1 MTLWLRTLP
10 IVVLLVAMSTPAH
23 TQTTGRIVGQVVD
36 SAGQPIPGVTVTVK
50 SSRLQGVGRV
60 STDERGGFRFA
71 FLPPASYDV
80 EASKGGFKTVQTAGV
95 TVELDRTATLRVRM
109 EIAAMAESLA
119 VTSGPSE
126 IDVTNTASGINAT
139 ADLYTRIPLGRS
151 FLAVA
156 RVAPGTQEDEVGTA
170 FYGST
175 GAENQYLIDGL
186 NSTGTER
193 GLPTKELN
201 FDFVQEVEVKTGGL
215 PAEYGRATGGVVNVL
230 TKAGGN
236 DFHGSGFGFFAGGA
250 LQSDNRTAPLRPA
263 DTTTLEDTAS
273 SYDFGAELGGRI
285 VRDRLWF
292 FAAYNRVA
300 TNTDTTVI
308 RDLEAR
314 GAPPVAAVVS
324 GDDRADRFAGKLTW
338 SPGASSTLALSL
350 FGDPGGFSGPIDVIN
365 GPPSTYSG
373 TDESGGTSS
382 ALKYQATFGGSLLV
396 QALVGRHREK
406 RTFGGPGTDTPR
418 LDDYTVAPFASTG
431 GLGNYLD
438 RRQTRDVAK
447 LDASQ
452 FVGSHELKLGA
463 DIEAVQTHVEFFVSG
478 GDYVQKLE
486 QDGQAFYLH
495 SPLIDG
501 QSPGFVR
508 DDPATWQPIGSFVS
522 SPRTR
527 NVSAYVQDA
536 WRIRKK
542 VVLNL
547 GLRFERQ
554 KLTDFHGETAVR
566 VANWAPRLNVAWDV
580 RGDGRSKLF
589 AGYGRYFESIPQLI
603 GSRAFGGRT
612 FANSY
617 NFDPRPGS
625 FAPDPGAP
633 FASGVFGD
641 TVTPVAAGIRGQ
653 YVDEWLLGFQRQLP
667 GGFVIGTKV
676 ARRHLGRLIEDLNAG
691 NGDYFFGNPGE
702 GAASTLA
709 FLNGSSAPC
718 PRPQRNND
726 SLEFSARKRLSG
738 GWQLLTSYLWSRLR
752 GNYDGNYQRST
763 GEADPNWNSGF
774 DYADFMV
781 NASGPLTSESVH
793 QWKVDGS
800 YEFSGRLSGLNL
812 GLSTHWFS
820 GLPLNARGASFSY
833 FDWEYYLVPRGTVR
847 GRHPADYEIHLHASY
862 PIRLSKRLRLQL
874 QTDVFN
880 LLDRQHILIYD
891 ERYNLIQDGP
901 CAGVPEA
908 LCNGDGGWAARPGT
922 LEPSGSLGDP
932 RVNATN
938 PDYLRRGTAFTGQRS
953 VRLGL
958 RLSI

>member
-1 MTLWLRTLP
+1 MTLWLRTLLIAALSLAISGP
-10 IVVLLVAMSTPAH
+10 VLA
-23 TQTTGRIVGQVVD
+23 QTTGRIAGQVFD
-36 SAGQPIPGVTVTVK
+36 SAEQPIPGVTVAVR
-50 SSRLQGVGRV
+50 SSRLQGVRRV
-60 STDERGGFRFA
+60 STDERGEFRFA
-71 FLPPASYDV
+71 FLPPGSYDV
-80 EASKGGFKTVQTAGV
+80 EASKPGFRTVQTPGV
-95 TVELDRTATLRVRM
+95 AVELDRTATLRVRV
-109 EIAAMAESLA
+109 EIAAIAETVA
-119 VTSGPSE
+119 VTGALSE
-126 IDVTNTASGINAT
+126 IDVTNTATGINAT

-175 GAENQYLIDGL
+175 GAENQYVIDGL

-230 TKAGGN
+230 TKSGGN

-250 LQSDNRTAPLRPA
+250 LQSDNRTAALRPA
-263 DTTTLEDTAS
+263 DTTTLDNTTS

-285 VRDRLWF
+285 VLDRLWF

-300 TNTDTTVI
+300 TNTDTSVI
-308 RDLEAR
+308 RDLEAQ
-314 GAPPVAAVVS
+314 GAPPVGAVVS
-324 GDDRADRFAGKLTW
+324 GDERDDRFAGKLTW
-338 SPGASSTLALSL
+338 RPGASSTLALSL
-350 FGDPGGFSGPIDVIN
+350 FGDPGRFSGPLDVIN

-373 TDESGGTSS
+373 TDASGGTN
-382 ALKYQATFGGSLLV
+382 ATLRYQATFGGSLLV
-396 QALVGRHREK
+396 QALVGTHREK
-406 RTFGGPGTDTPR
+406 LTLGGPGTDTPR
-418 LDDYTVAPFASTG
+418 FDDYTVAPFAATG
-431 GLGNYLD
+431 GLGYYLK

-447 LDASQ
+447 LDVSK

-463 DIEAVQTHVEFFVSG
+463 DIEAVESHVEFFVSG
-478 GDYVQKLE
+478 GDYVTKVE
-486 QDGQAFYLH
+486 QDGQTFYNH
-495 SPLIDG
+495 SLLVDG
-501 QSPGFVR
+501 QSPGFDR
-508 DDPATWQPIGSFVS
+508 EDPATWRPISSFVA

-527 NVSAYVQDA
+527 NVSAYAQDA
-536 WRIRKK
+536 WRIRKNIA
-542 VVLNL
+542 LNL

-554 KLTDFHGETAVR
+554 RLTDFHGETALR
-566 VANWAPRLNVAWDV
+566 VDNWAPRLNVAWDV

-612 FANSY
+612 VAYSF

-633 FASGVFGD
+633 LESGASGS
-641 TVTPVAAGIRGQ
+641 VTSVAAGIRGQ
-653 YVDEWLLGFQRQLP
+653 YIDEWLLGFERQLP
-667 GGFVIGTKV
+667 GDFVVGTKV
-676 ARRHLGRLIEDLNAG
+676 ARRHLGRLIEDLTAG

-702 GAASTLA
+702 GAASTLG
-709 FLNGSSAPC
+709 FLDGSSAPC

-726 SLEFSARKRLSG
+726 SLEVSARKRFSR
-738 GWQLLTSYLWSRLR
+738 GWQLLTSYVWSRLR

-763 GEADPNWNSGF
+763 GQVAPNWNSGF
-774 DYADFMV
+774 DYADYMV

-793 QWKVDGS
+793 QWKLDGS
-800 YEFSGRLSGLNL
+800 YEFSGKLSGLNL

-820 GLPLNARGASFSY
+820 GLPLNARGVSFNY
-833 FDWEYYLVPRGTVR
+833 FSWEYYLAPRGSVS
-847 GRHPADYEIHLHASY
+847 GRHPADYEISLHASY
-862 PIRLSKRLRLQL
+862 PIRLTKHLRLAL
-874 QTDVFN
+874 QADVFN

-908 LCNGDGGWAARPGT
+908 LCNGDGGWATHPGT
-922 LEPSGSLGDP
+922 LEPLGSLADP
-932 RVNATN
+932 RGTATN
-938 PDYLRRGTAFTGQRS
+938 PDYLRRGIAFTGQRS

-958 RLSI
+958 RLSF